1 MNDLSKVRE
10 GMAVF
15 NAAGKKLGKV
25 KEVKMG
31 DPDAVTPEGQYEGGS
46 DFRTVVADIFR
57 HDKKMDEERAQRLMR
72 VGYLEVDGTG
82 IGNHFY
88 EEADTVERVDDDGV
102 HLNIIHK

>member
-1 MNDLSKVRE
+1 MDNLGKVRE

-15 NAAGKKLGKV
+15 DASGKKVGKV

-31 DPDAVTPEGQYEGGS
+31 DPQAVTPEGQVDTGGTNMLTMLANVFKTE
-46 DFRTVVADIFR
+46 DV
-57 HDKKMDEERAQRLMR
+57 DEERAQRLLR

-88 EEADTVERVDDDGV
+88 EEADSVERVDDDGV
-102 HLNIIHK
+102 HLSITRS

>member
-1 MNDLSKVRE
+1 MNELSKVRE

-25 KEVKMG
+25 KEVKTG
-31 DPDAVTPEGQYEGGS
+31 DPDAVTPAGQFEAGGY
-46 DFRTVVADIFR
+46 FGTVIADLFR
-57 HDKKMDEERAQRLMR
+57 HDKRMDEERAQRLLR

-88 EEADTVERVDDDGV
+88 EEADTVDRVDDDGV
-102 HLNIIHK
+102 HLNITRG